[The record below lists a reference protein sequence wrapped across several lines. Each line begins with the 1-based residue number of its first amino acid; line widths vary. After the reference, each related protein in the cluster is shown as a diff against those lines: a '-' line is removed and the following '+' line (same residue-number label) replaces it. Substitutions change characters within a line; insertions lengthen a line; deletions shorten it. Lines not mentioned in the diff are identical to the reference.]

1 MSAKRNGTQSQTFLL
16 ITGLG
21 SDMTHNTPMKHR
33 MVRCIATGKVT
44 SQSSNKTKRLLKL
57 GGYVEVAPGGEG
69 RGHIQITNQRASVSR
84 SRRLWIGSGVA
95 LAVVMIAVWMR
106 LVNFI

>member
-1 MSAKRNGTQSQTFLL
+1 MS
-16 ITGLG
+16 
-21 SDMTHNTPMKHR
+21 HNTPMKHR

-57 GGYVEVAPGGEG
+57 GGYVEVTPSGVSLGPVKIPN
-69 RGHIQITNQRASVSR
+69 RRASLSR
-84 SRRLWIGSGVA
+84 SRTIWIGSGVA
-95 LAVVMIAVWMR
+95 LAVVMVAVWMR